1 MNGILLIN
9 KQKGMTSRD
18 VVNKVSRILG
28 IKQIGH
34 TGTLDPLATG
44 VLVLC
49 IGSATKI
56 AELITA
62 YDKEYIAGVKLGI
75 ETDTF
80 DIEGNIL
87 KEETV
92 KNMSFDKIK
101 EVLKDFIGHIRQE
114 VPLYSAIKVNGK
126 RLYKYAREGK
136 KVDLPVR
143 EVEIYNIKLLDKGFI
158 INNTFMIQCHVSKGT
173 YVRSLVHDIGIK
185 LNTLATM
192 SSLTRIRQG
201 NFKIED
207 CYTLDD
213 IESGDYKLLSIKDVL
228 TDIKEVIVN
237 EDVERQ
243 IRNGNITDKTF
254 DGDIAKMINKTG
266 YLLAIYKT
274 YEKDSTKAK
283 PYKMFI

>member
-1 MNGILLIN
+1 
-9 KQKGMTSRD
+9 
-18 VVNKVSRILG
+18 VNKVSRILG

-56 AELITA
+56 VELITA

-87 KEETV
+87 KEEVV
-92 KNMSFDKIK
+92 KRISFDKIK
-101 EVLKDFIGHIRQE
+101 EVLKTFIGHINQE

-243 IRNGNITDKTF
+243 IRNGNITDKIF
-254 DGDIAKMINKTG
+254 AGDSAKMISKSG
-266 YLLAIYKT
+266 SLLAIYKT
-274 YEKDSTKAK
+274 YEKDPTKIK
-283 PYKMFI
+283 PYKMFV